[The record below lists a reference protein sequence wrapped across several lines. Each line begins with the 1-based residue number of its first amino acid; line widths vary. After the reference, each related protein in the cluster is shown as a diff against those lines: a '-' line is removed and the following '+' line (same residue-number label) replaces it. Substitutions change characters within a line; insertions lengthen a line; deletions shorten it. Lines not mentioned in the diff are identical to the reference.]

1 MNVNHNENDKLYV
14 SIRMNGIYEK
24 AITHRLRNYINGKR
38 KLYGDR
44 IIRY

>member
-1 MNVNHNENDKLYV
+1 MENNKLCV

-38 KLYGDR
+38 KLYGDN
-44 IIRY
+44 IIQY